1 RHTRSKR
8 DWSSDVCSSDLGR
21 YRHRPVHPPGPGRR
35 RGRPGERRGFGI
47 RGARRRGLGP
57 RRRRRHPRL
66 APVVARR
73 DRPREL
79 LRAAGAAR
87 LPRALP
93 GGLLFQGARRRGRV
107 ADPGR
112 SHGAGRPAGR
122 DPGGRGT
129 GGTRGPVVARGG
141 ADRGGGREPDHGGP
155 TDVGRSRRLLRA
167 ADGDRRGHGGA
178 LMATVTERL
187 TDLGYA
193 AGWAAV
199 RALPEPVARTLF
211 RAGADVA
218 ARRQDENSQLRRN
231 LSRVLGVAPADV
243 PDDLVRDA
251 LRSYARYWREAFRLP
266 STDHEAVAREM
277 DRTIDGV
284 EHLDA
289 ALEKGRGAVVAL
301 PHSANW
307 DRGGTWLARRYGT
320 FATVAERLKPESL
333 YQRFLAYREG
343 LGFTIIP
350 HSGGGTPPLAR
361 LEEFLAGGGVVCL
374 LGERDLR
381 RTGVPV
387 TFFGEPTRMPA
398 GPARLAVQTG
408 APLLVAEFRYQDK
421 ESMRVRIHRST
432 SPVVSRPRRRRWPTR
447 SPPGSRATPRTGT
460 CSSPCGST
468 TSPPTVVRI
477 SGAEPGMRI
486 GMICPYSFDAPG
498 GVQAHVVDLSE
509 ELRRRGHTVRI
520 LAPGRPENA
529 PVSGMTLVGP
539 GVAIPYN
546 GSVAR
551 LSFGP
556 ATWRATRR
564 WLREEPLDVL
574 HIHEPNAPGVGM
586 FALAMCSGPIA
597 ATFHTSTSASLV
609 LGTFDG
615 VLAPFLEKIRGRIAV
630 STLARRWQMEAL
642 GSDAVEIPNG
652 VDVSAFSGADGAGER
667 STAPT
672 VAFL

>member
-1 RHTRSKR
+1 
-8 DWSSDVCSSDLGR
+8 
-21 YRHRPVHPPGPGRR
+21 
-35 RGRPGERRGFGI
+35 
-47 RGARRRGLGP
+47 
-57 RRRRRHPRL
+57 
-66 APVVARR
+66 
-73 DRPREL
+73 
-79 LRAAGAAR
+79 
-87 LPRALP
+87 
-93 GGLLFQGARRRGRV
+93 
-107 ADPGR
+107 
-112 SHGAGRPAGR
+112 
-122 DPGGRGT
+122 
-129 GGTRGPVVARGG
+129 
-141 ADRGGGREPDHGGP
+141 
-155 TDVGRSRRLLRA
+155 
-167 ADGDRRGHGGA
+167 
-178 LMATVTERL
+178 MATVTERL

-408 APLLVAEFRYQDK
+408 APLLVAEFWYQDK
-421 ESMRVRIHRST
+421 ESMRVRIH
-432 SPVVSRPRRRRWPTR
+432 
-447 SPPGSRATPRTGT
+447 PP
-460 CSSPCGST
+460 
-468 TSPPTVVRI
+468 I
-477 SGAEPGMRI
+477 
-486 GMICPYSFDAPG
+486 D
-498 GVQAHVVDLSE
+498 
-509 ELRRRGHTVRI
+509 
-520 LAPGRPENA
+520 
-529 PVSGMTLVGP
+529 VSGG
-539 GVAIPYN
+539 I
-546 GSVAR
+546 
-551 LSFGP
+551 
-556 ATWRATRR
+556 
-564 WLREEPLDVL
+564 E
-574 HIHEPNAPGVGM
+574 
-586 FALAMCSGPIA
+586 A
-597 ATFHTSTSASLV
+597 ATQAMADTFAAGIARHPEDWHMLQPLWLDDLPADRRAH
-609 LGTFDG
+609 LGG
-615 VLAPFLEKIRGRIAV
+615 
-630 STLARRWQMEAL
+630 
-642 GSDAVEIPNG
+642 
-652 VDVSAFSGADGAGER
+652 
-667 STAPT
+667 
-672 VAFL
+672 